1 VIVCFV
7 GRGKFIHTLK
17 IASKFSIIMF
27 MEPLICPVSLSI
39 SARFSSCMRI
49 NGGPNT
55 MAKLLAPICGGGERD
70 REVEKKKRKKEKKEE
85 FV

>member
-1 VIVCFV
+1 
-7 GRGKFIHTLK
+7 
-17 IASKFSIIMF
+17 MF

-55 MAKLLAPICGGGERD
+55 MAKLLAPICGGGERETE
-70 REVEKKKRKKEKKEE
+70 RQKKRKEKKEE